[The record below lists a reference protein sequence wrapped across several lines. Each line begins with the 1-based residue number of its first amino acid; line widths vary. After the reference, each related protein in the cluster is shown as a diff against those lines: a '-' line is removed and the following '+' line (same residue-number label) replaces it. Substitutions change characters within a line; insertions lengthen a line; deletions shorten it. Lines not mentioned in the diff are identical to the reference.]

1 MTVAKATRLSW
12 GRPSQ
17 QATVWRA
24 WASSFTR
31 LWGPLLH
38 ERIARPRFLR
48 NQRENRDATFAGDV
62 AHAHAGLVPPAVALF
77 PLPPRC
83 CATSSSASTPSCAT
97 SAAVSPAEANRQNT
111 RELHCMTK
119 NVTMEVDGHEIQTP
133 HCIQSSRFSSVLQF
147 CIIWQVIESSD

>member
-1 MTVAKATRLSW
+1 MTVAKATRLSR

-48 NQRENRDATFAGDV
+48 NQREIRDATFAGHV
-62 AHAHAGLVPPAVALF
+62 ARAHAGLLPPAVALL

-97 SAAVSPAEANRQNT
+97 SAAVSPA
-111 RELHCMTK
+111 
-119 NVTMEVDGHEIQTP
+119 
-133 HCIQSSRFSSVLQF
+133 
-147 CIIWQVIESSD
+147 